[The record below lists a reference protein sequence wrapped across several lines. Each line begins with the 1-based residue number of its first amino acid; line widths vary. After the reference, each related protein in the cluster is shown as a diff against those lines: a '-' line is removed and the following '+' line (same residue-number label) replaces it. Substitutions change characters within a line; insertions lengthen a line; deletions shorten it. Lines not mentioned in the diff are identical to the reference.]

1 MSMSEENIDSED
13 LEGATVELDDE
24 QVSGA
29 EAYIGNAVD
38 VTDEVNQT
46 RTKVRKK
53 SEGDDELENYSE
65 GVQKR
70 INQLTAKRKAASEEA
85 EAAVQYAQQVHQENQ
100 QMKARLQQLDQG
112 YRAEYEGR
120 VVSQEQQAKRAL
132 TEAHEAGD
140 YERVAEAQSAL
151 SQVAIEKERIRL
163 QTAKAQRDAQQ
174 REQQAQQQQQQQQ
187 YQQQQ
192 PQRQAADPKLEKWL
206 SKNDWFEKDNV
217 MKAAATAIHNQIVSD
232 EGFDPS
238 TDEYYSEIDRR
249 IRREMPHKFQARQ
262 QNAQVVTPASGN
274 GRSLKSGRKRS
285 VELTPGQV
293 AFANKMRIP
302 LDVYAKEVVKLESR
316 SE

>member
-1 MSMSEENIDSED
+1 MSMVEENINSED
-13 LEGATVELDDE
+13 LEGETVELDDE
-24 QVSGA
+24 EVSGA

-238 TDEYYSEIDRR
+238 TDEYYAEIDRR
-249 IRREMPHKFQARQ
+249 IRKEMPHKFQAKQ

-302 LDVYAKEVVKLESR
+302 LDIYAKEVVKLESR

>member
-1 MSMSEENIDSED
+1 MSMVENMEEEFN
-13 LEGATVELDDE
+13 GATVEVEEDSEDQAGSKTVVASEEPDE
-24 QVSGA
+24 
-29 EAYIGNAVD
+29 
-38 VTDEVNQT
+38 T
-46 RTKVRKK
+46 RTKVRKT

-65 GVQKR
+65 GVKKR
-70 INQLTAKRKAASEEA
+70 INQLTARRKAASEEA
-85 EAAVQYAQQVHQENQ
+85 EAAVQYAQQIHQENQ
-100 QMKARLQQLDQG
+100 QMKSRLQQLDQG

-163 QTAKAQRDAQQ
+163 QAAKAKREAHH
-174 REQQAQQQQQQQQ
+174 REQQAHQQQQQQQ

-192 PQRQAADPKLEKWL
+192 PQRQAADPKLEKWI

-238 TDEYYSEIDRR
+238 TDEYYAEIDRR
-249 IRREMPHKFQARQ
+249 IRKEMPHKFQAKQ